1 MLASDY
7 LLLGID
13 SAVVGAGVVPLLD
26 RRRSQITFAVACGV
40 ADGVGSTLGTLIG
53 RPWGG
58 PGDALPALL
67 LVLYGLGVIAGS
79 FYLRLAARRPRPGAE
94 PRTLPGLRF
103 GTCLGLPVLLSL
115 DNLIYPTPDLGVGQ
129 AIGLAASSAGL
140 MLTGLTVGRLIAA
153 RWRRHMSEQAG
164 PDLWIGAGFVI
175 AGLMAVVA

>member
-67 LVLYGLGVIAGS
+67 LVLYSLGVITGTM
-79 FYLRLAARRPRPGAE
+79 YLRLAARRPRPGAA
-94 PRTLPGLRF
+94 PWTLPGWRAGISLAV
-103 GTCLGLPVLLSL
+103 PVLLCI

-129 AIGLAASSAGL
+129 AVAVAASSAAL
-140 MLTGLTVGRLIAA
+140 MLAGVVVGRLIAA
-153 RWRRHMSEQAG
+153 RWRHTSEQAV
-164 PDLWIGAGFVI
+164 PVVWAGAGFVV
-175 AGLMAVVA
+175 AGLMAGIA